1 MEETP
6 QGNQDPARP
15 KGAIAIPNSIASTNS
30 QFKAR
35 GRPKNSALLVHETK
49 DQPEIVPPVQGHE
62 VSEPLVRQLVSDHR
76 SNALLVLVGALGG
89 AEDLEQEEALYDDS
103 IKKDRLRYLRTSGL
117 THFTELTIGRNLKPS
132 LSFFKARSEKT
143 HLQTLHWSILIG

>member
-1 MEETP
+1 MEETL
-6 QGNQDPARP
+6 QGTQDPART
-15 KGAIAIPNSIASTNS
+15 KGAIAIPNSISSTNS

-103 IKKDRLRYLRTSGL
+103 IKKDHLRYLRTLGKKRTFF
-117 THFTELTIGRNLKPS
+117 THVTRKLKPS
-132 LSFFKARSEKT
+132 LSFLEPKSKKT
-143 HLQTLHWSILIG
+143 HLQTLNWSLPIG